1 MRRARIPLVWL
12 SAWLLA
18 CPAAPAWPA
27 PGPAAASAPDLP
39 PSPAVQKALHAHP
52 AVVAAEAAVRVEE
65 AQRDR
70 LEAGPHEFTVRL
82 SNARRREAALDRRL
96 NETEVALE
104 RALRLPGKAARDA
117 EIGAAGLAA
126 ARYARGDALHE
137 TARLMLKTWFDWLR
151 EDAAAREWAAQAEL
165 LRRQA
170 EIAERRVALGD
181 AARLEAMLA
190 RAQQT
195 QAEAGAAQAGHRAAT
210 AALEF
215 TRHFPAI
222 ALPDRPVQSR
232 PVPVAGSLETWREAM
247 LSHNHELK
255 LAEAASGRQ
264 QALARRADAERLPDP
279 TLGLRWGSERD
290 GAERVVGVHLIIP
303 LPGAGR
309 EASARAS
316 RAEVDAAAAREAL
329 VRSRVEAEAR
339 QVWQRAGAAHAH
351 WQRMEEV
358 AARME
363 DNAALLEKAW
373 RHGEGQIGDLL
384 AARRQALEARL
395 GARQAQLDANEARY
409 RLLLDTH
416 ELWPLDADDEH
427 DAH

>member
-1 MRRARIPLVWL
+1 
-12 SAWLLA
+12 
-18 CPAAPAWPA
+18 
-27 PGPAAASAPDLP
+27 
-39 PSPAVQKALHAHP
+39 
-52 AVVAAEAAVRVEE
+52 
-65 AQRDR
+65 
-70 LEAGPHEFTVRL
+70 
-82 SNARRREAALDRRL
+82 
-96 NETEVALE
+96 
-104 RALRLPGKAARDA
+104 
-117 EIGAAGLAA
+117 
-126 ARYARGDALHE
+126 
-137 TARLMLKTWFDWLR
+137 
-151 EDAAAREWAAQAEL
+151 
-165 LRRQA
+165 
-170 EIAERRVALGD
+170 
-181 AARLEAMLA
+181 
-190 RAQQT
+190 
-195 QAEAGAAQAGHRAAT
+195 
-210 AALEF
+210 
-215 TRHFPAI
+215 
-222 ALPDRPVQSR
+222 
-232 PVPVAGSLETWREAM
+232 M

-395 GARQAQLDANEARY
+395 GARQAELDANEARY